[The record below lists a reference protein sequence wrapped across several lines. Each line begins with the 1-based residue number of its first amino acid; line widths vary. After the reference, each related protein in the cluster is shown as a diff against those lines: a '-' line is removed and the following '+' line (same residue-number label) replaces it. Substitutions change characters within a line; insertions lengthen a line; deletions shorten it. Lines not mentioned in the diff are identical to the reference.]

1 MEPLAHGSGFE
12 FVNDIFGGS
21 IPKNFIPA
29 VEKGIVEAAAKGF
42 LAGYPVVD
50 FRVILYDGSYHD
62 VDSSE
67 MAFKLAGSKAFKA
80 CMQQAKPCLLE
91 PIMNV
96 EITVPENYSG
106 DIMGNLNG
114 RRGRI
119 QGMDAKGGS
128 TIVKAQVALAEM
140 LTYASDLTSMT
151 QGRGTYS
158 MEFSHYDV
166 VPQQAAEKIVAIA
179 HAAGHGKEEEEE

>member
-1 MEPLAHGSGFE
+1 MITILL
-12 FVNDIFGGS
+12 
-21 IPKNFIPA
+21 
-29 VEKGIVEAAAKGF
+29 VEAAAQGY

-80 CMQQAKPCLLE
+80 CMAQARPCLLE

-119 QGMDAKGGS
+119 QGMDSKSGS
-128 TIVKAQVALAEM
+128 TIIKAQVPLSDM

-158 MEFSHYDV
+158 MEFSHYDL
-166 VPQQAAEKIVAIA
+166 VPQLVADKIVAA
-179 HAAGHGKEEEEE
+179 ARAAGHGKEEEEE

>member
-1 MEPLAHGSGFE
+1 
-12 FVNDIFGGS
+12 
-21 IPKNFIPA
+21 
-29 VEKGIVEAAAKGF
+29 
-42 LAGYPVVD
+42 VD

-67 MAFKLAGSKAFKA
+67 IAFKLAGSKGFKK
-80 CMQQAKPCLLE
+80 CMEQAKPCLLE

-119 QGMDAKGGS
+119 QGMDPKGGS
-128 TIVKAQVALAEM
+128 TVVKAQVPLAEM

-158 MEFSHYDV
+158 MEMSHYDV
-166 VPQQAAEKIVAIA
+166 VPQLTADKIIAAHKPAAAEED
-179 HAAGHGKEEEEE
+179 EE